1 MTTDIKQNL
10 KTRTT
15 WLRGLYI
22 LVFAVIYSIAEIV
35 VAAVVLFQFLSTLF
49 TATKNQ
55 RLLDFGNNL
64 TSFIY
69 QVLQYLTFN
78 SDNKP
83 FPFDEWPGSSE
94 GRSKEHHAEPGTDHS
109 DDPSGKIIGHT

>member
-22 LVFAVIYSIAEIV
+22 LIFAVIYSIAEIV
-35 VAAVVLFQFLSTLF
+35 IAAVVLFQFLSTLF
-49 TATKNQ
+49 TAKKNE
-55 RLLDFGNNL
+55 RLLTFGDNL
-64 TSFIY
+64 ATFIY
-69 QVLQYLTFN
+69 QVLKYLTFN

-94 GRSKEHHAEPGTDHS
+94 GRTGQTDS
-109 DDPSGKIIGHT
+109 QSGNVIENT